1 MMMNIDKNL
10 LIKAAREIIK
20 KEKINYY
27 SNLYTPNTL
36 KEEEKDIIKKL
47 YDGVE
52 KNENK

>member
-1 MMMNIDKNL
+1 MMNIDKDL

-20 KEKINYY
+20 KEKTNYY

-36 KEEEKDIIKKL
+36 KEEEKDLIKKL
-47 YDGVE
+47 YDGVN